1 MDFEVLYQ
9 EYADAVYGYLVFK
22 LKDRQVVEDIM
33 QETFLAAHQGI
44 ERLQKVNSPKAWLLS
59 IAHNKIVDILRRHPP
74 ELPLQLESQAA
85 SSHTPS
91 NLYVQESLQQLD
103 EVERTIVYGLY
114 VEGLTY
120 RELAEML
127 GMPEGTVKSKAHYA
141 RKRLYHW
148 LKEGTTS

>member
-59 IAHNKIVDILRRHPP
+59 IAHNKMVDFLRRHPLSYP
-74 ELPLQLESQAA
+74 FS
-85 SSHTPS
+85 
-91 NLYVQESLQQLD
+91 
-103 EVERTIVYGLY
+103 
-114 VEGLTY
+114 
-120 RELAEML
+120 
-127 GMPEGTVKSKAHYA
+127 
-141 RKRLYHW
+141 
-148 LKEGTTS
+148 